1 MWILLLHFGL
11 SYLFLRAILKDLISV
26 CKAIMF
32 LISRINKVRRNMKFF
47 QSFFQKTRHSSQFL
61 KEYLLWK
68 FWNIPREINTVGLIF
83 HKVTGATLLFPKHL
97 LRWRKSG
104 YSEKYEE
111 MARISLTS
119 LKIPKWISKKKLSSV

>member
-32 LISRINKVRRNMKFF
+32 LISRMNKVRRNMKFF

-97 LRWRKSG
+97 LRFETKKWLLWKIRGNGKNFFNITKNS
-104 YSEKYEE
+104 KMNKQEE
-111 MARISLTS
+111 T
-119 LKIPKWISKKKLSSV
+119 

>member
-83 HKVTGATLLFPKHL
+83 HKATGATLLFPKHL
-97 LRWRKSG
+97 LRFETKKWLLWKIRGNGKNFFNITKNS
-104 YSEKYEE
+104 KMNKQEE
-111 MARISLTS
+111 T
-119 LKIPKWISKKKLSSV
+119 

>member
-97 LRWRKSG
+97 LRFETKKWLLWKIRGNDKNFFNITKNS
-104 YSEKYEE
+104 KMNKQEE
-111 MARISLTS
+111 T
-119 LKIPKWISKKKLSSV
+119 

>member
-32 LISRINKVRRNMKFF
+32 LISRINKVRRNVKFF

-97 LRWRKSG
+97 LRFETKKWLLWKIRGNGKNFFNITKNS
-104 YSEKYEE
+104 KMNKQEE
-111 MARISLTS
+111 T
-119 LKIPKWISKKKLSSV
+119 

>member
-97 LRWRKSG
+97 LRFETKKWLLWKIRGNGKNFFNITKNS
-104 YSEKYEE
+104 KMNKQEE
-111 MARISLTS
+111 T
-119 LKIPKWISKKKLSSV
+119 

>member
-1 MWILLLHFGL
+1 MWILLLYFGL

-26 CKAIMF
+26 CEAIMF

-97 LRWRKSG
+97 LRFETKKWLLWKIRGNGKNFFNITKNS
-104 YSEKYEE
+104 KMNKQEE
-111 MARISLTS
+111 T
-119 LKIPKWISKKKLSSV
+119 